1 MTEEPKE
8 AIDTDSLVPPRGQL
22 HAWRRRQRRRRKGG
36 GEEEDYTH

>member
-1 MTEEPKE
+1 MTEKPEE

-22 HAWRRRQRRRRKGG
+22 HAWRRRQRRKGG